1 LDRPCR
7 QHGYGNL
14 SRDKPSDGVTGGS
27 GSDPYLILAMKSED
41 IESMLNAQSSTRSG
55 SFRLWVAVLLDAV
68 LTLKG
73 ERVGSREL
81 AETFIFDTG
90 NVFLELTCGM
100 MNLEPTEFRKRL
112 EREILGLQ
120 RIEIWQ
126 SRERQR
132 LQAQP
137 AP

>member
-1 LDRPCR
+1 
-7 QHGYGNL
+7 
-14 SRDKPSDGVTGGS
+14 
-27 GSDPYLILAMKSED
+27 MKSED